1 MARAVIR
8 GEALAAY
15 LRSPNGEV
23 GRMMI
28 TLAERVQALAKTQVG
43 YDTRKASG
51 SEGGRHLR
59 DTIVKRVIE
68 TPAGIVVLVG
78 SADPI
83 ALLHHEGTKAHE
95 IRPKREGG
103 VLAFEIGGEVVFAT
117 VVHHPGT
124 KPNRYLTDPL
134 ETVMRAVA

>member
-1 MARAVIR
+1 MARVVIR

-15 LRSPNGEV
+15 LRSPTGDV

-28 TLAERVQALAKTQVG
+28 SLAERVQALGKAQVG
-43 YDTRKASG
+43 YDTRKPSG
-51 SEGGRHLR
+51 AEGGRHLR

-68 TPAGIVVLVG
+68 MPAGIVVLVG

-103 VLAFEIGGEVVFAT
+103 VLRFEIGNEVVFAT

>member
-8 GEALAAY
+8 AEALAAY
-15 LRSPNGEV
+15 LRSPDGDV

-28 TLAERVQALAKTQVG
+28 SLAERVKQLAVRQVG
-43 YDTRKASG
+43 YDERKPSG
-51 SEGGRHLR
+51 QEGGRHLK
-59 DTIVKRVIE
+59 DTIVKRVID

-83 ALLHHEGTKAHE
+83 ALLHHEGTRPHE

-103 VLAFEIGGEVVFAT
+103 VLAFEIEGQVVFAA

-124 KPNRYLTDPL
+124 KPNHYLTDPL